1 MFTIFSDSGADLR
14 RDFVETQKDFFVLP
28 MSYTIGGETY
38 TDVPGQ
44 GLDTA
49 EFYRRL
55 AAGENSVTA
64 QVNVSL
70 LCDAFRPLL
79 REGKEVLYV
88 AFSSALSGT
97 YQSAML
103 AKQMLAEEFL
113 EGKLEIVDS
122 LSASAGAAY
131 CVYLAVEKRAQG
143 MSLEQTAGWLRE
155 NLQHVAQWFTVDDLD
170 FLKRGGRCSPAAA
183 FFGTLMSIKPVLHVD
198 AEGRLVARDKVRGR
212 QGALRGLVD
221 RMQGLA
227 VDPSEHKVFISNAA
241 CPEDAEQVRTLI
253 HERLGVPMESFVMSD
268 IGPVIGSHSGPGTVA
283 LFFWSRDRG

>member
-14 RDFVETQKDFFVLP
+14 PDFVETQKDFFVLP

-38 TDVPGQ
+38 TDVPGK
-44 GLDTA
+44 GLSTA

-64 QVNVSL
+64 QVNVNL
-70 LCDAFRPLL
+70 LCDTFRPLL

-97 YQSAML
+97 YQSAVL
-103 AKQMLAEEFL
+103 AKKMLEEESL
-113 EGKLEIVDS
+113 SGKLEIVDTV
-122 LSASAGAAY
+122 SASAGAAY
-131 CVYLAVEKRAQG
+131 CVYLAIEKREQG
-143 MSLEQTAGWLRE
+143 TSMEQTASWLRD

-198 AEGRLVARDKVRGR
+198 AGGRLIARDKVRGR

-221 RMQGLA
+221 HMQSVA
-227 VDPSEHKVFISNAA
+227 IDPAKHKVFISNGA
-241 CPEDAEQVRTLI
+241 CIEDAEQVRAMI
-253 HERLGVPMESFVMSD
+253 HERLGVPMENFVMSD

-283 LFFWSRDRG
+283 LFFWAKDRG